1 VIHHLR
7 GRGGTAIVATVT
19 LAALVLT
26 VSPVS
31 ASPGGTAHRPD
42 PTDPTRAA
50 AGAARAQAEDPEHNV
65 PNELLKEELSE
76 ENEGSAGPEP
86 TQSALCQ
93 QFIDRP
99 NPYRNPAPNVNT
111 IIGDTI
117 VQAGSQKGCSAAQ
130 NETTIAVNPFNPRNL
145 VAGSND
151 YRVFNAREN
160 RNDGSGWAYTSFDGG
175 ATWKDVQLPHL
186 TFQTGATGALS
197 YMDSAGDPA
206 IAFGPHNTVYYAN
219 LVFSRAVPPD
229 GQQQA
234 SGLAVSVSHDGGLT
248 WDEPSILQ
256 LDGVT
261 ATGQP
266 TPTYVFN
273 DKEWIAAD
281 PTTGTVYVTW
291 TKFTYTQEGEY
302 IESPIVVK
310 KSTNFGRT
318 WSETHRVAPGLAG
331 FAGGITP
338 FDQGSNPQVGRD
350 GTLYVAYEASVC
362 ETADCDAADD
372 HDAVVVATSRDGGRT
387 FRNEEVALDFD
398 FPATLTGENFRL
410 DSFPLMAYDWLTDR
424 LWITWADDRNGVY
437 DDEGQSVKTNGDV
450 FVVGSRKGS
459 TGWGRPLQVG
469 SAQDEFFPG
478 VAAFAGRVAVSYYTR
493 RFDPNGVGLDFA
505 YSVGWGTGIG
515 GAPLRRITTQT
526 SDPRIQFLG
535 FDEEG
540 NEIQG
545 VFIGDYTDIDI
556 GVDLK
561 IHPCWTDFRGRP
573 GVTAPNQDV
582 YTQTINALH

>member
-1 VIHHLR
+1 M
-7 GRGGTAIVATVT
+7 
-19 LAALVLT
+19 
-26 VSPVS
+26 
-31 ASPGGTAHRPD
+31 
-42 PTDPTRAA
+42 
-50 AGAARAQAEDPEHNV
+50 
-65 PNELLKEELSE
+65 PNELLKEKLAE
-76 ENEGSAGPEP
+76 EEEGESGPEP

-93 QFIDRP
+93 QFIGRP

-117 VQAGSQKGCSAAQ
+117 VQAGSQQGCSAAQ
-130 NETTIAVNPFNPRNL
+130 NETTIAVNPINPRNL

-175 ATWKDVQLPHL
+175 ATWIDVQLPHL

-206 IAFGPHNTVYYAN
+206 ISFGPHNTVYYAN
-219 LVFSRAVPPD
+219 LVFSRTVPTD
-229 GQQQA
+229 GSQQA
-234 SGLAVSVSHDGGLT
+234 SGLAVSVSRDGGRT
-248 WDEPSILQ
+248 WGEPSVLQ

-261 ATGQP
+261 AAGTP
-266 TPTYVFN
+266 TPTLVFN

-281 PTTGTVYVTW
+281 PRTGTVYVTW
-291 TKFTYTQEGEY
+291 TKFTFDAEGGY
-302 IESPIVVK
+302 LESPIVMK
-310 KSTNFGRT
+310 KSTDFGRT
-318 WSETHRVAPGLAG
+318 WSEARRVAPALTG

-362 ETADCDAADD
+362 ETVACDAPED

-398 FPATLTGENFRL
+398 FPETLTGENFRL
-410 DSFPLMAYDWLTDR
+410 NSYPLMAYDWLTDR

-437 DDEGQSVKTNGDV
+437 DDEGSVRTNGDV

-459 TGWGRPLQVG
+459 TGWSEPLRVG
-469 SAQDEFFPG
+469 SAQDEVFPA

-493 RFDPNGVGLDFA
+493 RYDPRGVGLDYA
-505 YSVGWGTGIG
+505 YSVGWGRGVG
-515 GAPLRRITTQT
+515 GAPVRRITTQT
-526 SDPRIQFLG
+526 SDPRIQFVG
-535 FDEEG
+535 FDEDG
-540 NEIQG
+540 NELQG
-545 VFIGDYTDIDI
+545 VFIGDYSAIAM
-556 GVDLK
+556 GVDLR

-582 YTQTINALH
+582 YTQTLNALH